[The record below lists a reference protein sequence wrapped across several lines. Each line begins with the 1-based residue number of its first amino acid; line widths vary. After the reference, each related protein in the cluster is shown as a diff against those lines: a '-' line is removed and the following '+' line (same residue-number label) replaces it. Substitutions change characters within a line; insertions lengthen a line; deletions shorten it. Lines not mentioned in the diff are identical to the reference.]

1 MPDASLRTLFNS
13 NESYVRTEHRWLK
26 CSPGFDHRL
35 LACVP
40 CDGGRDAGGD
50 EGARGVLQVSGVLFL
65 SGASTRNL
73 SLAAVDLSC
82 LRQLR
87 ERCLVLSNAF
97 KPGLSSASCALR
109 FIHSSSL
116 VPEVV
121 VSFLPFSIVL
131 PLSQVGSGILAR
143 HLPPS
148 TWFRSFLVLC
158 LQLAVSTSGYR
169 YAHRAHA
176 SRLTHVLLKRTPA
189 NTPVPCDKAY
199 HTYGRLNE

>member
-1 MPDASLRTLFNS
+1 M
-13 NESYVRTEHRWLK
+13 
-26 CSPGFDHRL
+26 
-35 LACVP
+35 
-40 CDGGRDAGGD
+40 
-50 EGARGVLQVSGVLFL
+50 LQVSGVLFL

-148 TWFRSFLVLC
+148 TWFRSILVLC
-158 LQLAVSTSGYR
+158 LQPMAVAVSTSGYR
-169 YAHRAHA
+169 YTHRAHA
-176 SRLTHVLLKRTPA
+176 SRLTHVLLKRIPT